1 MRTQLIKS
9 ITMIGA
15 ILLSTTVIPAGA
27 MLETGGYNHAISN
40 INLMDINDD
49 NRISNEEYTKFYET
63 NFVSLDVN
71 HDGVLNA
78 TEWDGV
84 HVVHQVTLQT
94 GGYQNQA
101 INITGERSFTKKEFL
116 EYHRS
121 FIEAINQ
128 KRTESPYPQKTLARL
143 LGG

>member
-1 MRTQLIKS
+1 MSTQLKNML
-9 ITMIGA
+9 MIGVA
-15 ILLSTTVIPAGA
+15 LLSATAIPAGA
-27 MLETGGYNHAISN
+27 MIETGGYRHAISN

-63 NFVSLDVN
+63 NFVKLDVN

-78 TEWDGV
+78 TEWDSVHGV
-84 HVVHQVTLQT
+84 SQVTLQT
-94 GGYQNQA
+94 GGYQNQE
-101 INITGERSFTKKEFL
+101 INSTGERSVTQKAFL

-128 KRTESPYPQKTLARL
+128 KRAESQYPQKALAKL

>member
-1 MRTQLIKS
+1 MSTQLKNI
-9 ITMIGA
+9 MI
-15 ILLSTTVIPAGA
+15 ISVVLLTTTAIPAGA

-49 NRISNEEYTKFYET
+49 SRISNEEYTKFYET
-63 NFVSLDVN
+63 NFVNLDVN

-78 TEWDGV
+78 TEWGGIHGV
-84 HVVHQVTLQT
+84 QQVTLQT

-101 INITGERSFTKKEFL
+101 INSTSERSVTKKEFL
-116 EYHRS
+116 EYHLS

-128 KRTESPYPQKTLARL
+128 KRAESQDPQKILARL

>member
-1 MRTQLIKS
+1 MSTQLKNM
-9 ITMIGA
+9 MI
-15 ILLSTTVIPAGA
+15 ISVVLLTTTAIPAGA

-40 INLMDINDD
+40 INSMDINDD
-49 NRISNEEYTKFYET
+49 SRISNEEYTKFYEA

-78 TEWDGV
+78 TEWGGIHGV
-84 HVVHQVTLQT
+84 QQVTLQT

-101 INITGERSFTKKEFL
+101 INSTSERSVTKKEFL

-128 KRTESPYPQKTLARL
+128 KRAESQDPQKTLARL

>member
-1 MRTQLIKS
+1 MKTQFKNVTIFS
-9 ITMIGA
+9 A
-15 ILLSTTVIPAGA
+15 ILLSTVAIPAGA
-27 MLETGGYNHAISN
+27 MVETGGYRHAISN

-63 NFVSLDVN
+63 NFVKLDVN

-78 TEWDGV
+78 TEWDSV
-84 HVVHQVTLQT
+84 HGVHQVTLQT

-101 INITGERSFTKKEFL
+101 INSTGERSVTKKAFL

-128 KRTESPYPQKTLARL
+128 KRAESQDPQKALAKL